1 MRKHLAAI
9 GFASALAGLLA
20 VATPATAAPGDSV
33 SGQPGG
39 SPIVAA
45 TCEWVVT
52 WPSAGV
58 YELPT
63 RQDPALKVKNSG
75 DRVGGGYCMEH
86 YNTSELEWYVS
97 VSCSC
102 ASDGIGWMRRNAL
115 RAA

>member
-1 MRKHLAAI
+1 MRKGIAML
-9 GFASALAGLLA
+9 GFAGVLTGLLA
-20 VATPATAAPGDSV
+20 VATPASAAPTGVDAEQR
-33 SGQPGG
+33 SGFRA
-39 SPIVAA
+39 AA

-58 YELPT
+58 YEQPT
-63 RQDPALKVKNSG
+63 RMDPALKVKNAG

>member
-9 GFASALAGLLA
+9 GLASALTGLLA
-20 VATPATAAPGDSV
+20 LASPASAAPGDTTA
-33 SGQPGG
+33 GQPSGA
-39 SPIVAA
+39 PVVAA

-58 YELPT
+58 YEQPT
-63 RQDPALKVKNSG
+63 RMYEPLKVKNAG